1 MKPRSAIKTDLF
13 AFDHH
18 RKKIDTLGDPLAEI
32 ESYIDFAALA
42 AEVDR
47 IAPRPVS
54 PQGGRPP
61 YPTETMV
68 RILVLKRLYNLSDE
82 QMEYQLLDRMSYKR
96 FCGLAN
102 ATNIP
107 DRTTVWTFE
116 NRIGEAGA
124 KALFDGVSAQ
134 LLKKGFIARGG
145 QIIDATLVPAPKQHT
160 SRGEKA
166 LIEQGA
172 MPASWKPAKRRQKD
186 LDATWTKKHG
196 KSHFGYK
203 LSINVDTKYKIIR
216 KIETDTASTHD
227 SQHFDNVFDAA
238 NTSRDVYADRGYPSA
253 EREAWLK
260 ENGFRN
266 QIQRKGHR
274 NKPLSDCQQRRNK
287 RIAKTRA
294 RARQVQ
300 DGQAVLIDVR
310 SDAEREWV
318 GQVPGAI
325 AVAWKQWPGMVMNA
339 DFDAQLRAAVP
350 EGGRAVLLCRSGVR
364 SVAAARRATELGITA
379 YNILEGFEGD
389 PDSHAQRGKKG
400 GWRRQGLPWRQ
411 G

>member
-13 AFDHH
+13 ADEHH
-18 RKKIDTLGDPLAEI
+18 RQKLDKLGDPLTEI
-32 ESYIDFAALA
+32 ESHIDFAALA

-47 IAPRPVS
+47 VAPRPVS
-54 PQGGRPP
+54 AQGGRPP

-96 FCGLAN
+96 FCGLAD

-124 KALFDGVSAQ
+124 QALFDGVSAQ
-134 LLKKGFIARGG
+134 LLKQGFIARGG
-145 QIIDATLVPAPKQHT
+145 QIIDATLVPAPKQHN
-160 SRGEKA
+160 SRGEQA

-172 MPASWKPAKRRQKD
+172 MPAQWRPAKRRQKD

-203 LSINVDTKYKIIR
+203 LSINVDKRYKLIR
-216 KIETDTASTHD
+216 RLETGTASTHD
-227 SQHFDNVFDAA
+227 SRHFAA
-238 NTSRDVYADRGYPSA
+238 VLDPSNTSRDVYADRGYPSA
-253 EREAWLK
+253 AREAWLK

-266 QIQRKGHR
+266 RIQRKGTR
-274 NKPLSDCQQRRNK
+274 SQPLSDCQQRRNK

-294 RARQVQ
+294 RVEHAFAAIEQMGGKLIRTI
-300 DGQAVLIDVR
+300 GQARASFAMTMMAACYNLKRLVY
-310 SDAEREWV
+310 
-318 GQVPGAI
+318 
-325 AVAWKQWPGMVMNA
+325 
-339 DFDAQLRAAVP
+339 LRKA
-350 EGGRAVLLCRSGVR
+350 
-364 SVAAARRATELGITA
+364 GIEA
-379 YNILEGFEGD
+379 F
-389 PDSHAQRGKKG
+389 
-400 GWRRQGLPWRQ
+400 
-411 G
+411 